1 MTYTKL
7 TAGLTAAA
15 LALSV
20 TACDDDDPIVDVN
33 EEELI
38 TTVTVV
44 LNGPS
49 GTTTL
54 RSQDLDGD
62 GGNDAVVT
70 GGTVRANTPYTYAV
84 SFTDETETPAED
96 VTAEV
101 REEDEEH
108 QVFFEAIGLDS
119 VAFAYGDEDDD
130 GNPVGLAGTL
140 TTGPAGTGD
149 LRVVLR
155 HEPNKDGEGVSEGDL
170 ANADGETDVDVRIP
184 LTVE

>member
-7 TAGLTAAA
+7 TAGLTVAA

-38 TTVTVV
+38 TTVTVG
-44 LNGPS
+44 LNSPS
-49 GTTTL
+49 GQVTL
-54 RSQDLDGD
+54 ISRDLDGD

-70 GGTVRANTPYTYAV
+70 GGTLAANTAYTFNV
-84 SFTDETETPAED
+84 SFSNETETPPED

-108 QVFFEAIGLDS
+108 QVFFEAIGLDG
-119 VAFAYGDEDDD
+119 VTFAYGDEDED
-130 GNPVGLAGTL
+130 GNPVGLTGTM
-140 TTGPAGTGD
+140 TTGAAGAGD

-155 HEPNKDGEGVSEGDL
+155 HEPNKDGEGVSEGNL

-184 LTVE
+184 VTVR